1 MSRYGRMRA
10 SFDSESS
17 LVPSP
22 PLSPSRHGH
31 PVYFVQS
38 PSRESTTHDI
48 DSLSQSF
55 SRATPR
61 ESPMASPMHKHF
73 KNGSSGSTSFNMATA
88 PKPGSRRVLPH
99 AGAGG
104 AGAAHKKGGYN
115 RAWAPGT
122 ILEEEGPEEETKKS
136 LSRCCIFL
144 IAVLFS
150 VAVFFIGA
158 LVFWLVTMPHKPKV
172 TVQRIAFQ
180 YFNLQDGID
189 NGGVPTK
196 TVSLNATLDL
206 QLYNPSSTFGYHVEP
221 SEVNLMYLDLHL
233 GTGQIGLNFLQ
244 KQVATKYQ
252 VELSASTE
260 YLHGA
265 GPSFTTLYQATGTT
279 GVPLQ
284 VIGSVQSHAYVV
296 GKMIKSDFSSGF
308 TCNFNFSPNGT
319 AHWKVQQL
327 ACNYT
332 S

>member
-172 TVQRIAFQ
+172 TVQ
-180 YFNLQDGID
+180 
-189 NGGVPTK
+189 VPLRFCHH
-196 TVSLNATLDL
+196 SLYSEFCYPLI
-206 QLYNPSSTFGYHVEP
+206 STFRVLFIISLPSQKFLCFEAAFVHEFLSHVCLYCLP
-221 SEVNLMYLDLHL
+221 CALCFLVSFF
-233 GTGQIGLNFLQ
+233 TFLQ
-244 KQVATKYQ
+244 VFF
-252 VELSASTE
+252 VELISS
-260 YLHGA
+260 LRLSLSLLSISLS
-265 GPSFTTLYQATGTT
+265 P
-279 GVPLQ
+279 
-284 VIGSVQSHAYVV
+284 IC
-296 GKMIKSDFSSGF
+296 FSS
-308 TCNFNFSPNGT
+308 
-319 AHWKVQQL
+319 L
-327 ACNYT
+327 
-332 S
+332 

>member
-1 MSRYGRMRA
+1 MSRYGKMRA

-22 PLSPSRHGH
+22 PLSPTRHGH

-38 PSRESTTHDI
+38 PSRESTTHDV
-48 DSLSQSF
+48 DSFSQSF

-99 AGAGG
+99 AGTGG
-104 AGAAHKKGGYN
+104 GPAQKKGYN

-122 ILEEEGPEEETKKS
+122 ILEEEGTETEKKKS

-144 IAVLFS
+144 IAIAFTII
-150 VAVFFIGA
+150 VFFIGA
-158 LVFWLVTMPHKPKV
+158 LVFWLVTMPHKPKI
-172 TVQRIAFQ
+172 TVQGIAFQ
-180 YFNLQDGID
+180 YFNLQDAVD

-196 TVSLNATLDL
+196 AVSLNATVDL
-206 QLYNPSSTFGYHVEP
+206 QLYNPSGTFGYHIEP
-221 SEVNLMYLDLHL
+221 SIVNLMYLDLNL
-233 GTGQIGLNFLQ
+233 GMGQIDLDFLQ
-244 KQVATKYQ
+244 KQVTTKYQ
-252 VELSASTE
+252 VKLSASTE

-265 GPSFTTLYQATGTT
+265 GPSFVTSYDLTT

-284 VIGSVQSHAYVV
+284 VIGTLQSRAYVV
-296 GKMIKSDFSSGF
+296 GKMIKSDLSNSFS
-308 TCNFNFSPNGT
+308 CNFNFNANGT
-319 AHWKVQQL
+319 AHWRVQQL
-327 ACNYT
+327 ACTYT

>member
-1 MSRYGRMRA
+1 
-10 SFDSESS
+10 
-17 LVPSP
+17 
-22 PLSPSRHGH
+22 
-31 PVYFVQS
+31 
-38 PSRESTTHDI
+38 
-48 DSLSQSF
+48 
-55 SRATPR
+55 
-61 ESPMASPMHKHF
+61 MASPMHKHF

-221 SEVNLMYLDLHL
+221 SEVNLMYLDLPL
-233 GTGQIGLNFLQ
+233 GTGQD
-244 KQVATKYQ
+244 
-252 VELSASTE
+252 
-260 YLHGA
+260 YLMCKWC
-265 GPSFTTLYQATGTT
+265 F
-279 GVPLQ
+279 
-284 VIGSVQSHAYVV
+284 
-296 GKMIKSDFSSGF
+296 
-308 TCNFNFSPNGT
+308 
-319 AHWKVQQL
+319 
-327 ACNYT
+327 
-332 S
+332 